1 MLAFFRRL
9 LRPRRTLRISIFMML
24 VVVMFLLPAGCSAAK
39 QPEPGANAAK
49 NATLTLA
56 RDADVQRAFADGRRS
71 LLTQNGPRDSF
82 LQQDLDEQ
90 KALAADPR
98 YLPDLLRLQV
108 DVMEKLSS
116 DPTLSDRARANNLK
130 GFRDLARDPKYRP
143 QLIAIMIDLMKDPQM
158 VAALRSLMPQPGG
171 TAPAAPGS
179 SGAGG
184 SSGRGAGGGAGGGTA
199 GAASSSTGSPRE
211 RP

>member
-9 LRPRRTLRISIFMML
+9 LRPRRALRISIFML
-24 VVVMFLLPAGCSAAK
+24 LAVMFLLPAGCSAAR

-49 NATLTLA
+49 SATLTLA
-56 RDADVQRAFADGRRS
+56 RDPEVQRALADGRRS

-98 YLPDLLRLQV
+98 YLPDLLRLRM

-143 QLIAIMIDLMKDPQM
+143 QLIAIMIDLMKEPQM

-171 TAPAAPGS
+171 TAPAASGSAPG
-179 SGAGG
+179 
-184 SSGRGAGGGAGGGTA
+184 T
-199 GAASSSTGSPRE
+199 ASSSTLPPGE